1 MLWEHVTGTPY
12 LEETPAE
19 VYILNLVE
27 EVVNPPKRTGK
38 SDIGRKTYIYLVA
51 QREETYDTLGK
62 LQVLHCYWSKE
73 W

>member
-27 EVVNPPKRTGK
+27 EVVNLPKRTGK
-38 SDIGRKTYIYLVA
+38 SDIGRKT
-51 QREETYDTLGK
+51 
-62 LQVLHCYWSKE
+62 
-73 W
+73 